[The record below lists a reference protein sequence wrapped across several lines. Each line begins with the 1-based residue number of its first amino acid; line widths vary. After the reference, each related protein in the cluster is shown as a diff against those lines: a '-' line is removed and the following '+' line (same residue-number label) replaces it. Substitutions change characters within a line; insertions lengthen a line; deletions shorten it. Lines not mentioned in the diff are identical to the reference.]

1 MVTLRDSYHCD
12 NAHRY
17 KQRWNKHKNLEPQ
30 AQNYSYKYSNG
41 EKDNH
46 NLPLLLKGA
55 ITNNRLPPPQVPE
68 RVVAMKAK
76 KRSRSA
82 AFALFYGSVE
92 LLFERLGPSLRPAIL
107 DRDGGRGTVTRRS
120 SVED

>member
-1 MVTLRDSYHCD
+1 MVALRDSYHCD

-68 RVVAMKAK
+68 RVV
-76 KRSRSA
+76 
-82 AFALFYGSVE
+82 GNE
-92 LLFERLGPSLRPAIL
+92 G
-107 DRDGGRGTVTRRS
+107 
-120 SVED
+120 